1 MILLGFDLDD
11 SEDIDLSGNDSA
23 EGEEED
29 GEDVMFDDF
38 DDGKYIIHVLFL
50 ARIFA
55 YGSHQLSNI
64 SSKDDVSID
73 DLNAKDD
80 GDDDDS
86 FDDGGFDYD
95 D

>member
-1 MILLGFDLDD
+1 MILTMV
-11 SEDIDLSGNDSA
+11 SNYT
-23 EGEEED
+23 
-29 GEDVMFDDF
+29 M
-38 DDGKYIIHVLFL
+38 YPLFCTHL
-50 ARIFA
+50 ANQYHR
-55 YGSHQLSNI
+55 LSNTLL
-64 SSKDDVSID
+64 KDDVSID